1 MHRINKRHDPI
12 TAAVAQGMSNLVDA
26 TVDNTE
32 RFQMLRYE
40 MALAF

>member
-1 MHRINKRHDPI
+1 MQATTLAEPPQR
-12 TAAVAQGMSNLVDA
+12 MSNLVDA